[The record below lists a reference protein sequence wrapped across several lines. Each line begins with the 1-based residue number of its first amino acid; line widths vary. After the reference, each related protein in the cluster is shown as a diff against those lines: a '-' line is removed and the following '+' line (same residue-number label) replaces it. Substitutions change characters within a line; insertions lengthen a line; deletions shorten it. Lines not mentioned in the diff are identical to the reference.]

1 MMNFLL
7 GVAAGALI
15 AAIAT
20 IAAARDPGVQSALGL
35 RPADASLPMAAP
47 VPPRPEK
54 PCVAATPV
62 PRVGSSDM
70 LFSKRRFWSV
80 AP

>member
-1 MMNFLL
+1 MMNFVL
-7 GVAAGALI
+7 GLVAGALI

-20 IAAARDPGVQSALGL
+20 IAAARDPGVQTALGL
-35 RPADASLPMAAP
+35 RPAAASLPLAAP
-47 VPPRPEK
+47 APTRPDKACVPS
-54 PCVAATPV
+54 TPT
-62 PRVGSSDM
+62 PGVGSPDM

>member
-1 MMNFLL
+1 MNFLL
-7 GVAAGALI
+7 GLVAGALI

-20 IAAARDPGVQSALGL
+20 IAAARDPGVQTALGL
-35 RPADASLPMAAP
+35 RPAAPLPMTAP
-47 VPPRPEK
+47 APTRPEK

-62 PRVGSSDM
+62 PPGVGSPDM
-70 LFSKRRFWSV
+70 LLSRRRFWSV